1 MELFFGSFQSAGRK
15 SKSCQHILDILP
27 AEYVAIYYII
37 SIYIFIYTCTFGV
50 VTRFCQ
56 QNIVLSHVKLS
67 PWSTSFLGP
76 MELFLVGLI
85 LPAEYPNS
93 AGRILRFCRQNMDIL
108 PAEYGY
114 SASRIRIF
122 CRQNLDTMTVE
133 YFAISYIISIY
144 ICTI

>member
-1 MELFFGSFQSAGRK
+1 MPAKSYFGR
-15 SKSCQHILDILP
+15 ILI
-27 AEYVAIYYII
+27 
-37 SIYIFIYTCTFGV
+37 
-50 VTRFCQ
+50 FCQ
-56 QNIVLSHVKLS
+56 QKLSSISEAQQSRDDLRNVLKKQKKNKRGLSCAKFS

-76 MELFLVGLI
+76 MELFLVVSI
-85 LPAEYPNS
+85 LSAEYPNS